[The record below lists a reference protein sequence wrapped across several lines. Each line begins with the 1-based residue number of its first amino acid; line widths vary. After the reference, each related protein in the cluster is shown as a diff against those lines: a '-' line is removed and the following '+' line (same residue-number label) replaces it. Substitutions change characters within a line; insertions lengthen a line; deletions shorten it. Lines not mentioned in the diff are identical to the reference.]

1 MFPCKRTELEKKK
14 KQAKETNP
22 TNDINAPGKNIKE
35 QSA

>member
-1 MFPCKRTELEKKK
+1 MFPCKRTELEKKE
-14 KQAKETNP
+14 KQTKETNP